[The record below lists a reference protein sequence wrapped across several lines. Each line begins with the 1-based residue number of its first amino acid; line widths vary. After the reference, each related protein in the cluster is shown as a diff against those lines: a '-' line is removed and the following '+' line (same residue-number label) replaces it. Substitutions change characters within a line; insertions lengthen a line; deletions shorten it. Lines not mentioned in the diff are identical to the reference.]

1 MPYAVLADY
10 ARYVFLA
17 VPGRTAPFTA
27 RVEQVLPCAV
37 FKTLANCFL
46 GQFIDRL
53 ALSRGFRLKLGQQ
66 FVGDVDAVLGCH
78 SASPPAYRSCA
89 IAQSGW
95 LGLFAQPAD
104 SRSCSRRFSGAPCC
118 GSPIASWLA
127 QEFFQPRN
135 YRSTGVKCRVR
146 DLKGKPVRKRPIP

>member
-1 MPYAVLADY
+1 MGRDAIFAATLLAT
-10 ARYVFLA
+10 LA
-17 VPGRTAPFTA
+17 LFHPRTALD
-27 RVEQVLPCAV
+27 RVGKQGSRPSWPRAYQ
-37 FKTLANCFL
+37 NCFL

-95 LGLFAQPAD
+95 LGFAGIICPTRGLALRLAAFLW
-104 SRSCSRRFSGAPCC
+104 SALLWVSYRILACAGVFSA
-118 GSPIASWLA
+118 AKL
-127 QEFFQPRN
+127 
-135 YRSTGVKCRVR
+135 
-146 DLKGKPVRKRPIP
+146 PVNR